1 MYVVGFEALFHRSK
15 YLINVHQKGQ
25 VLEYF
30 WIFNSEGDSYYTLY
44 LILLHERL
52 KYGKNTYLRLITEK
66 RVK

>member
-1 MYVVGFEALFHRSK
+1 MYFK
-15 YLINVHQKGQ
+15 KGQ
-25 VLEYF
+25 ILEYF
-30 WIFNSEGDSYYTLY
+30 WIFNSDGDSYDSLY